1 MKTAALVFAFI
12 LSLTGFGF
20 AADEL
25 LLIDG
30 YEVTISGGPEGTVDF
45 GAGNG
50 SVVEVSGAADIVHG
64 GKQSLKVTY
73 DAVEGGYIYV
83 ARGFD
88 LDANNAGW
96 LMKAGDISWTKY
108 NAIAFY
114 MYGSDSKTKIAFD
127 IKDNGGEILR
137 YIFEDN
143 FKGWQQ
149 VVCLFKDFVARDD
162 WQPQN
167 AEKNALLDFPIKSY
181 QFEPL
186 PPSKGTLYFDDAE
199 LLKK

>member
-1 MKTAALVFAFI
+1 MKKAALVFALV
-12 LSLTGFGF
+12 LSLAGFCF

-25 LLIDG
+25 LIDS
-30 YEVTISGGPEGTVDF
+30 YEVTISGGPAGTVDF

-50 SVVEVSGAADIVHG
+50 SFVDVTGAEDLVHG

-73 DAVEGGYIYV
+73 DAIEGGYIWV

-88 LDANNAGW
+88 LDAGNAGW
-96 LMKAGDISWTKY
+96 LMKAGDISWNKY
-108 NAIAFY
+108 DAIAFY
-114 MYGSDSKTKIAFD
+114 MYGSESKTKFAFD

-137 YIFEDN
+137 YIFVDD
-143 FKGWQQ
+143 FKGWKQ
-149 VVCLFKDFVARDD
+149 VICPFKDFVARDD

-167 AEKNALLDFPIKSY
+167 AEKNGTLDFPIKSY

-186 PPSKGTLYFDDAE
+186 PPAKGTVYFDDCT
-199 LLKK
+199 LIKQ

>member
-1 MKTAALVFAFI
+1 MKTAVLVFVLA
-12 LSLTGFGF
+12 LSFMGLGF

-50 SVVEVSGAADIVHG
+50 SVVDVSGVTDIVHG

-73 DAVEGGYIYV
+73 DAVSGGYIWV
-83 ARGFD
+83 ARGYD
-88 LDANNAGW
+88 LDAKNAGW
-96 LMKAGDISWTKY
+96 LVKGGDISWNKY
-108 NAIAFY
+108 NTIAFY

-167 AEKNALLDFPIKSY
+167 AEKNGQLDFPVKSY

-186 PPSKGTLYFDDAE
+186 PPAKGTLYFDDAE